1 MLVLKRWKVK
11 LKVEI
16 EIIQGIPRKKMFVV
30 ASRRRRN
37 FDEIAESD
45 KLDLRVGSFRPIE
58 AKQLM
63 TSGQFSGP
71 QYEVIFSESLI
82 SDAEASLIVE
92 QASSA
97 IHEPPQSSTT
107 NGIQSQHGAPGSGP
121 SADVSFDP
129 AHETYEYMYLNGEQ
143 HLCTIPIVDTPPKN
157 ETSAAEARA
166 AEQKELARA
175 TDKGWELLQDLEG
188 NCLYFVSGWWSYSF
202 CYNNEITQFHQL
214 PPQPGKPL
222 LPPQRDPTTK
232 QFVLG
237 KANGKEI
244 KEDEWGNQIDI
255 HKGKQVDEPP
265 KTELQVKGDSRYLV
279 QKMDGGTTCDLTGKP
294 RRVEV
299 QFHCNPHV
307 SDRIGYIKEVTTCSY
322 LMVVYT
328 PRLCSDVA
336 FMPPKET
343 KANPIVC
350 RVVVPEKDIDSRR
363 EMKLIDEKK
372 DELGTQEK
380 KPNVNIGGLVVG
392 AGKWMNKDGARM
404 PIPKDFG
411 KEDQGKVIEVI
422 ATAKSKAEGGKIE
435 MISESDMQKIDLEPE
450 MVEQLKHEVQKMA
463 KEKGW
468 RIEVVDEPGHVREI
482 LGIVDEDEGDDAEG
496 SEEVF
501 YQEEL

>member
-1 MLVLKRWKVK
+1 MRQYVTAFL
-11 LKVEI
+11 
-16 EIIQGIPRKKMFVV
+16 
-30 ASRRRRN
+30 ASAP
-37 FDEIAESD
+37 IALASQTVFSVHD
-45 KLDLRVGSFRPIE
+45 DLLAF
-58 AKQLM
+58 
-63 TSGQFSGP
+63 P
-71 QYEVIFSESLI
+71 QYEVIFSDSFV
-82 SDAEASLIVE
+82 SNAEASLIVE

-97 IHEPPQSSTT
+97 IHDPPQSSTT
-107 NGIQSQHGAPGSGP
+107 DGIQSRRGAHS
-121 SADVSFDP
+121 SSAADVPFDP
-129 AHETYEYMYLNGEQ
+129 SHETYEYMYLNGEQ

-237 KANGKEI
+237 KAHGKEST
-244 KEDEWGNQIDI
+244 EDEWGNQIDV
-255 HKGKQVDEPP
+255 HRGKQSDEPP

-307 SDRIGYIKEVTTCSY
+307 TDRIGYIKEVTTCSY

-350 RVVVPEKDIDSRR
+350 RIVVPEDELTYRR
-363 EMKLIDEKK
+363 ELMLIDARLEADTQKEK
-372 DELGTQEK
+372 
-380 KPNVNIGGLVVG
+380 PVNVGGLIVG
-392 AGKWMNKDGARM
+392 AGKWMNKEGQRM

-411 KEDQGKVIEVI
+411 KENQGKVTEII
-422 ATAKSKAEGGKIE
+422 AKAKSKAEGGNVE
-435 MISESDMQKIDLEPE
+435 MLSETEMKKIDLDPE

-468 RIEVVDEPGHVREI
+468 RIEVVDAPGQIREI
-482 LGIVDEDEGDDAEG
+482 LGIVDEDDEAEDDEG
-496 SEEVF
+496 SEEIF
-501 YQEEL
+501 YKDEL